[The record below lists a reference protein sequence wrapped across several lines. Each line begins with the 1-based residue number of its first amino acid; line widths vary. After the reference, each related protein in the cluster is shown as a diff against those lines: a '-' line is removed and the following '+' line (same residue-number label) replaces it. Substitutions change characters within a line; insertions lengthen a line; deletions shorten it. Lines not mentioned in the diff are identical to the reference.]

1 MFRCAD
7 TAFTDTPVVE
17 DLCLSDHYIIT
28 ASLPFSK
35 PKCIKKSIKTRNI
48 KNIDLSCFQLALNES
63 LLEIKDKISSFSL
76 NNCVS
81 SILNKFAPV
90 KDKLITIRPAA
101 PWFNLV
107 VKAQKQVR
115 RKAERMYKKTKLTVH
130 RQIMKF
136 EKNKTIKVI
145 NEEKEKYINE
155 KISSS
160 NNSKQ
165 LHFVLNS
172 LTSNNNKLILPSD
185 TPTEIL
191 PDKFNSFFCQ

>member
-1 MFRCAD
+1 
-7 TAFTDTPVVE
+7 
-17 DLCLSDHYIIT
+17 
-28 ASLPFSK
+28 
-35 PKCIKKSIKTRNI
+35 
-48 KNIDLSCFQLALNES
+48 
-63 LLEIKDKISSFSL
+63 
-76 NNCVS
+76 
-81 SILNKFAPV
+81 
-90 KDKLITIRPAA
+90 
-101 PWFNLV
+101 
-107 VKAQKQVR
+107 
-115 RKAERMYKKTKLTVH
+115 MYKKTKLTVH

-155 KISSS
+155 KISAS

-191 PDKFNSFFCQ
+191 PDKFNSFFVNKISTLRNALDSVNTTQPVDIVTFNGTPLRAFSSVTVEHVRNIIMISKKSFCELDSLPRYICMQCFDILLPYLTSILMTHRIQELSLVILKILL

>member
-1 MFRCAD
+1 MFRCAN

-35 PKCIKKSIKTRNI
+35 PKCIKKSIKARNI

-63 LLEIKDKISSFSL
+63 LLEIKDNISSFSF

-107 VKAQKQVR
+107 VKAQKQIR

-136 EKNKTIKVI
+136 EKKQ
-145 NEEKEKYINE
+145 
-155 KISSS
+155 
-160 NNSKQ
+160 NNQSHK
-165 LHFVLNS
+165 
-172 LTSNNNKLILPSD
+172 
-185 TPTEIL
+185 
-191 PDKFNSFFCQ
+191 